1 MGASSLDCAVETLE
15 IQAVHLTQCGRIV
28 RFGSLFTLGA
38 RSRKAHPLASR
49 AHTEGRIFDGALRAI
64 ARQGPKKLAMSDIAA
79 EAGVSVGTLYRYFTN
94 KDQLLA
100 SLGDHFVKNLQAVLQ
115 QSIADNPEPTDRL
128 GIVID
133 VMLRFWLENPVT
145 MQIGQLEPGF
155 VLAYIKRVIPQL
167 SAVLREALEPVL
179 GDSAA
184 VLGGSATLDEVV
196 DLIVRMAFSHF
207 FMPSRD
213 YRDFRDV
220 LVVLGASAGLEP
232 RRSRGQRGRRAA
244 G

>member
-1 MGASSLDCAVETLE
+1 M
-15 IQAVHLTQCGRIV
+15 
-28 RFGSLFTLGA
+28 
-38 RSRKAHPLASR
+38 ASR
-49 AHTEGRIFDGALRAI
+49 AHTEARIFDGALRAI
-64 ARQGPKKLAMSDIAA
+64 ARQGPKKLAMSDIAS

-100 SLGDHFVKNLQAVLQ
+100 SLGDHFVTNLQAVLQ
-115 QSIADNPEPTDRL
+115 QSIEDNPDPADRL
-128 GIVID
+128 EIVVD
-133 VMLRFWLENPVT
+133 VMLRFWLENPAT

-155 VLAYIKRVIPQL
+155 VLAYIKRVSPQL
-167 SAVLREALEPVL
+167 SAVLRQALEPVL

-184 VLGGSATLDEVV
+184 VLGGSVTLDEVV
-196 DLIVRMAFSHF
+196 DLIVRMAFSHY

-213 YRDFRDV
+213 YREFRDV

-232 RRSRGQRGRRAA
+232 RRSRGQRGQRAA